1 MVGRQC
7 SRWVGK
13 LNFFLEK
20 DNGMELGS
28 WEFEV
33 CGTVS
38 RKTAGVRFFVLKTAS
53 FMCGI
58 HPHAFLLS
66 VQCSA
71 EIFSPNVS

>member
-1 MVGRQC
+1 MG
-7 SRWVGK
+7 WEAE
-13 LNFFLEK
+13 FFLEK

-71 EIFSPNVS
+71 ECNKAFQAVLD